1 MRYNFDEI
9 IDRKNTNCVKYDKLE
24 TYFGAK
30 DLLPLWV
37 ADMDFKVPP
46 CISKAIVKRANHEIY
61 GYTFRGDSCI
71 DSIQNWLKTR
81 HDWAIPKEW
90 ISSSPGVVTALSILL
105 MSLTKEGGKIAIQ
118 SPVYHPFAQL
128 IKNTKREL
136 VLNPLSLTDNSY
148 RIDFEQL
155 EELAKEGLTALL
167 LSNPHNPVGRVFT
180 KEELL
185 QLGNLANT
193 YNFLIISDEIHQDL
207 IYKGYKHIP
216 LASLSNELAQ
226 RTITCIAPSKTFNVA
241 GLASS
246 VIIIPNAKL
255 KQKYEKLLCSL
266 HLNSGNIFGHVAMQ
280 AGYKQGAE
288 WLDQL
293 MEYLQGNVDFLRSY
307 LNENIP
313 SIKLIEPE
321 ASYLLWLDCR
331 SLSIETEKLNK
342 LLIEKAG
349 LALNKGTTFGADGEG
364 FLRIN
369 IGCPRSILQKALE
382 KIKLTIDQLKK

>member
-9 IDRKNTNCVKYDKLE
+9 IERKNTDCVKYDKLE
-24 TYFGAK
+24 SYFGAK

-46 CISKAIVKRANHEIY
+46 CISEAIIERANHEIY

-71 DSIQNWLKTR
+71 NSIQNWLKTR
-81 HDWAIPKEW
+81 HDWAIPKDW
-90 ISSSPGVVTALSILL
+90 ISSSPGVVTGLSILL
-105 MSLTKEGGKIAIQ
+105 MSLTNEGDQIAIQ
-118 SPVYHPFAQL
+118 SPVYHPFAQV
-128 IKNTKREL
+128 INDTKRNL
-136 VLNPLSLTDNSY
+136 VVNPLRLTDEGY
-148 RIDFEQL
+148 QMDFEQL
-155 EELAKEGLTALL
+155 EELAKNGLTALV

-180 KEELL
+180 KEELV

-193 YNFLIISDEIHQDL
+193 YDFLIISDEIHQDL
-207 IYKGYKHIP
+207 IYEGYKHIP
-216 LASLSNELAQ
+216 LASLSDELAQ

-255 KQKYEKLLCSL
+255 KQKFEKLLYSL
-266 HLNSGNIFGHVAMQ
+266 HLNSGNLFGHTAMQ
-280 AGYKQGAE
+280 AGYEDGAE

-293 MEYLQGNVDFLRSY
+293 MDYLKGNVDFLRSY

-321 ASYLLWLDCR
+321 ATYLLWLDCR
-331 SLSIETEKLNK
+331 SLNIDTEKLNK
-342 LLIEKAG
+342 LLIQKAG
-349 LALNKGTTFGADGEG
+349 LALNKGTTFGIDGEG

-369 IGCPRSILQKALE
+369 IGCPQSVLEKALE
-382 KIKLTIDQLKK
+382 KIKLIVDEL

>member
-9 IDRKNTNCVKYDKLE
+9 IERKNTNCVKYDKLE
-24 TYFGAK
+24 SYFGAK

-46 CISKAIVKRANHEIY
+46 CISEAIVERANHEIY
-61 GYTFRGDSCI
+61 GYTYRGDSCI
-71 DSIQNWLKTR
+71 NSIQNWLKTR
-81 HDWAIPKEW
+81 HNWGIPKEW

-105 MSLTKEGGKIAIQ
+105 MSLTKEGDKIAIQ
-118 SPVYHPFAQL
+118 SPVYHPFAQV
-128 IKNTKREL
+128 INDTKRKL
-136 VLNPLSLTDNSY
+136 VLNPLSLTEKGY
-148 RIDFEQL
+148 EIDFTHL
-155 EELAKEGLTALL
+155 EDLAKAGLTALI

-207 IYKGYKHIP
+207 IFEGYKHIP
-216 LASLSNELAQ
+216 IASLSDELAQ

-246 VIIIPNAKL
+246 VVIIPNVKL
-255 KQKYEKLLCSL
+255 KQQYEKLLCSL
-266 HLNSGNIFGHVAMQ
+266 HLNSGNLFGHTAMQ
-280 AGYKQGAE
+280 AGYENGAE

-293 MEYLQGNVDFLRSY
+293 MVYLQGNVNFLRSY

-313 SIKLIEPE
+313 NIKLIEPE
-321 ASYLLWLDCR
+321 ATYLLWLDCR
-331 SLSIETEKLNK
+331 ALDIKTEQLNQ
-342 LLIEKAG
+342 LLIQKAG
-349 LALNKGTTFGADGEG
+349 LALNKGTTFGPEGEG

-369 IGCPRSILQKALE
+369 IGCPRSVLKEALD
-382 KIKLTIDQLKK
+382 KIKMIVNEL